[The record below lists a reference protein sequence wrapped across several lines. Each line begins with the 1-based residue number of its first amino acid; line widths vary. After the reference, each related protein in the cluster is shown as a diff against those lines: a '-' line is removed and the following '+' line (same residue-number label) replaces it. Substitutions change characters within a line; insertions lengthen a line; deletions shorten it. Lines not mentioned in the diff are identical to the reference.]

1 MKKTTNDLPIGEVL
15 QQMVRAFKLKDD
27 LTKVTI
33 ENVWE
38 AQMGK
43 MITTYTRSLTLKN
56 RVLYVVIESAS
67 LRSELHIGR
76 DKIRLRLNEAIGE
89 AFIEEVIVS

>member
-1 MKKTTNDLPIGEVL
+1 MKKTNDLPIGDVL

-33 ENVWE
+33 EKVWE
-38 AQMGK
+38 EKMGK
-43 MITTYTRSLTLKN
+43 MIATYTRSLTLKN

-67 LRSELHIGR
+67 LRSELHMGR

-89 AFIEEVIVS
+89 DFLSEVIVS

>member
-1 MKKTTNDLPIGEVL
+1 MKKTNDLPIGEVL

-38 AQMGK
+38 EKMGR
-43 MITTYTRSLTLKN
+43 MIATYTRSLTLKN

-67 LRSELHIGR
+67 LRSELHFGR
-76 DKIRLRLNEAIGE
+76 EKIRQRLNEAIGE
-89 AFIEEVIVS
+89 EFLSEVIVS

>member
-1 MKKTTNDLPIGEVL
+1 MKKTNDLPIGEVL

-38 AQMGK
+38 EKMGR
-43 MITTYTRSLTLKN
+43 MIATYTRSLTLKN

-67 LRSELHIGR
+67 LRSELHYGR
-76 DKIRLRLNEAIGE
+76 EKIRLRLNEAIGE
-89 AFIEEVIVS
+89 DFLSEVIVS

>member
-1 MKKTTNDLPIGEVL
+1 MKKTNDLPIGEVL

-38 AQMGK
+38 EKMGR
-43 MITTYTRSLTLKN
+43 MIATYTRSLTLKN

-67 LRSELHIGR
+67 LRSELHFGR
-76 DKIRLRLNEAIGE
+76 DKIRQRLNEAIGE
-89 AFIEEVIVS
+89 DFLSEVIVS

>member
-1 MKKTTNDLPIGEVL
+1 MKKTNDLPIGEVL

-38 AQMGK
+38 EKMGR
-43 MITTYTRSLTLKN
+43 MIATYTRSLTLKN
-56 RVLYVVIESAS
+56 RVLYVAIESAS
-67 LRSELHIGR
+67 LRSELHFGR
-76 DKIRLRLNEAIGE
+76 EKIRLRLNEAIGE
-89 AFIEEVIVS
+89 DFLSEVIVS

>member
-1 MKKTTNDLPIGEVL
+1 MKKTNDLPIGEVL

-76 DKIRLRLNEAIGE
+76 DKIRQRLNEAIGE
-89 AFIEEVIVS
+89 DFLSEVIVS

>member
-1 MKKTTNDLPIGEVL
+1 MKKTNDLPIGEVL

-38 AQMGK
+38 EQMGR
-43 MITTYTRSLTLKN
+43 MIATYTRSLTLKN

-67 LRSELHIGR
+67 LRSELHYGR
-76 DKIRLRLNEAIGE
+76 EKIRQRLNEAIGE
-89 AFIEEVIVS
+89 EFLSEVIVS

>member
-1 MKKTTNDLPIGEVL
+1 MKKTNDLPIGEVL

-38 AQMGK
+38 EKMGR
-43 MITTYTRSLTLKN
+43 MIATYTRSLTLKN
-56 RVLYVVIESAS
+56 RVLYVAIESAS
-67 LRSELHIGR
+67 LRSELHFGR
-76 DKIRLRLNEAIGE
+76 EKIRLRLNEAIGE
-89 AFIEEVIVS
+89 EFLSEVIVS